1 MSDPEKTRR
10 RNYFPRALGCAV
22 SIAVTLIGA
31 TPGFSEIAM
40 LRPKKDATLIESA
53 NGALANGAG
62 PAIFSGR
69 NSSSSESVRRALL
82 AFDVAMIPPGST
94 VKKAV
99 LSLSL
104 SATNGGPAAV
114 SIRRVTAEWGEGA
127 SVSSGG
133 AGAPSTD
140 GDATWLH
147 RFYDQTFWTQPGG
160 DFDAATIQTAT
171 VDQPGLYLWDTNEA
185 MVAAVQSWLDHPE
198 GNFGWI
204 LVGDESHPTTV
215 KRFDSRET
223 AAEANRPVLYV
234 EYSPPCS
241 PDPLGPGAWSR
252 QCAVLLGD
260 APGFPEEAAGGPD
273 VPGFADEVLPCA
285 QSMLLDLGIGDSS
298 PCEAL
303 APASPPDCLER
314 SLRTLAVLALN
325 VCAAR
330 LQTSCEMA
338 ADAPECGPANVGDM
352 IQELADAYVS
362 GQCRR
367 VSRCSGHDD

>member
-1 MSDPEKTRR
+1 MSDSEKTRGRSSFR
-10 RNYFPRALGCAV
+10 RTLGC
-22 SIAVTLIGA
+22 VTFLFAQLAAA
-31 TPGFSEIAM
+31 TPGFSEIVL

-69 NSSSSESVRRALL
+69 ISSSADSIRRALL

-104 SATNGGPAAV
+104 SATNSGPAPI
-114 SIRRVTAEWGEGA
+114 SIRRVTADWGEGA

-147 RFYDQTFWTQPGG
+147 RFYDQTLWTQPGG

-223 AAEANRPVLYV
+223 ADEANRPVLYV
-234 EYSPPCS
+234 EYAPPCS

-252 QCAVLLGD
+252 QCAILLGD
-260 APGFPEEAAGGPD
+260 APGFPEEAAGGAN
-273 VPGFADEVLPCA
+273 VPGLADEVLPCA
-285 QSMLLDLGIGDSS
+285 QSMLLELGIEDSS
-298 PCEAL
+298 PCAAL
-303 APASPPDCLER
+303 ASAAPPDCLKR
-314 SLRTLAVLALN
+314 TLRTMAVLALN
-325 VCAAR
+325 ICASR

-338 ADAPECGPANVGDM
+338 FDAPECASATVGDM
-352 IQELADAYVS
+352 IQDLADAYVS